1 MKKEM
6 IMRGLL
12 GFPLGM
18 ALGEAIA
25 IAGSLIWG
33 GGYYAPCTPQFVQAV
48 GSESHAV
55 ALQAFLCGLIGAI
68 CAMASVILEIRR
80 WSIVKRVGV
89 YFLVTAAVMMPI
101 AYITG
106 WMEHSLSGAVKYLGI
121 FAGLL
126 FSIWGINYAVC
137 RYNVKKMNDTLHGR

>member
-25 IAGSLIWG
+25 IAGSLVWG
-33 GGYYAPCTPQFVQAV
+33 GGYYAPCNPQFVQAV

-55 ALQAFLCGLIGAI
+55 ALQAFLCGLIGSGRSDCDCGFARLGRGI
-68 CAMASVILEIRR
+68 LCTMQSSVCAS
-80 WSIVKRVGV
+80 
-89 YFLVTAAVMMPI
+89 
-101 AYITG
+101 
-106 WMEHSLSGAVKYLGI
+106 SGK
-121 FAGLL
+121 
-126 FSIWGINYAVC
+126 
-137 RYNVKKMNDTLHGR
+137 

>member
-25 IAGSLIWG
+25 IAGSLVWG

-55 ALQAFLCGLIGAI
+55 ALQAFLCGLIGAV
-68 CAMASVILEIRR
+68 CVMASVIWKIDR
-80 WSIVKRVGV
+80 WSIVKQTGV
-89 YFLVTAAVMMPI
+89 YFLVTAALMMPI

-106 WMEHSLSGAVKYLGI
+106 WMEHSLSGVAGYFGI
-121 FAGLL
+121 FAGI
-126 FSIWGINYAVC
+126 FAAIWGINYAVC